1 MIIKIE
7 CDQRLLREKQRHFG
21 SAVSERD
28 TPENELQK
36 ANERVSA
43 NILKENSNISM
54 TNNIRILNKVII

>member
-1 MIIKIE
+1 M
-7 CDQRLLREKQRHFG
+7 HFE

-28 TPENELQK
+28 TPGNELQK

-54 TNNIRILNKVII
+54 TNNDIIIKQSKSNNTTT

>member
-1 MIIKIE
+1 V
-7 CDQRLLREKQRHFG
+7 HFG

-43 NILKENSNISM
+43 NILKENSIGICNLCNFDDPVS
-54 TNNIRILNKVII
+54 TQSVSFKVP